1 LKQIYKAL
9 VCLSAQYTVVPL
21 IPLKGLGEGIAIPDG
36 VDEGLGLHV
45 GLHVGHLH
53 RHLFISALSSSTSL
67 GSSSTLCALD
77 RHLVGTFVSL
87 HVDWD
92 YPGNRAIS
100 LSYIILVCPIF
111 LCLSL
116 RFHSHAAAPS
126 VLTLL
131 CHRFIFLSYL
141 ITRG

>member
-1 LKQIYKAL
+1 MTHGLSILIGPAARHFIHVGILHLFLKQIYKAL

-21 IPLKGLGEGIAIPDG
+21 IPLKGLGEGVAIPVG

-53 RHLFISALSSSTSL
+53 RHLVISALSSSTSL

-77 RHLVGTFVSL
+77 RHLVGRFVSL

-92 YPGNRAIS
+92 YPERRRSEKGFVS
-100 LSYIILVCPIF
+100 F
-111 LCLSL
+111 
-116 RFHSHAAAPS
+116 
-126 VLTLL
+126 
-131 CHRFIFLSYL
+131 
-141 ITRG
+141 